1 MGGGPPKVTH
11 SERQKIEEEMAVA
24 LAFRGVFFLA
34 LVAVVRSTCVV
45 FLEVA
50 GVDARPPIAFFDS
63 NERCNAV
70 LAE

>member
-1 MGGGPPKVTH
+1 
-11 SERQKIEEEMAVA
+11 MAVA